1 MDNITT
7 IMEDCDAYFQVCPL
21 WVQVDFSYSGHE
33 YVKLMSETCDFV
45 HKTQTGIQ
53 QGTLDPKKVL

>member
-1 MDNITT
+1 
-7 IMEDCDAYFQVCPL
+7 MEDCDAYFQVCPL